1 MSESDSNSISNP
13 SIWWRLLF
21 ILIYF
26 SVVFYAVKVVITLV
40 VVFQFLHQAIKG
52 EPNERIL
59 SFTSQLNGFNYHALQ
74 YITFNIDERPFPFTD
89 WPDAESVTMN
99 ERGNHEPPV
108 PYRHF

>member
-1 MSESDSNSISNP
+1 MRHNTKDNGKVCILDLQLTIP
-13 SIWWRLLF
+13 FYLVLLF
-21 ILIYF
+21 LF
-26 SVVFYAVKVVITLV
+26 
-40 VVFQFLHQAIKG
+40 VFQFLHQAIKG